1 MARKPRYLV
10 ALTTIFSGPKSKR
23 IMEITGSKITINKTA
38 EEVFNFLSEV
48 RNFESLMPENID
60 KFQVLSENG
69 FLFALKGMPEIALEK
84 KSEQAPNQLVLGAKS
99 DKLPFTLTWNIQQE
113 GPNQCVVQLHFAGDF
128 NPMMAM
134 MIKGPITKFIDTLSE
149 GLGKI

>member
-1 MARKPRYLV
+1 MARKPKYLV
-10 ALTTIFSGPKSKR
+10 ALTPIFSGPKSKR

-99 DKLPFTLTWNIQQE
+99 DKLPFTLTGNIQQE

-149 GLGKI
+149 GLGEI